1 MALRVVVWVQGDL
14 FLVDASGSRAMSQSA
29 PQPASTPEEL
39 ATELRSLLS
48 RGRRGSS
55 KNVLFV
61 TDSQLLLPALE
72 EVPPAD
78 AKLAAKLLAKRVEK
92 AKLINEPFSLGIQ
105 PIVQPGDKPP
115 PRRYL
120 VTVGG
125 LAWLKQLDAIATET
139 GHMLVGVLPLAV
151 GLRPQLKKASS
162 PAGQPFLM
170 VLGIEKALYQ
180 VVGRSDGTIL
190 FYRSL
195 SMAGGAAVDGLQRE
209 VRRTLLFAEQKLNIK
224 IPLILLSEELGSME
238 AGMELGGGCS
248 GGDVR
253 AGLNRSGGGSFVG
266 TLFARVCRECSA
278 KGDCSTRAYEA
289 VANGFESG
297 IGGNDRLYG
306 GVGGYEV
313 GGALFAFGA
322 MSSRGGLT
330 QSGPGKSGAFAKRVT
345 GVFSGFRWGA
355 SGGGGDVGACGG
367 VDSS

>member
-151 GLRPQLKKASS
+151 GLRPQLKKALS

-195 SMAGGAAVDGLQRE
+195 SMAGGATVDGLQRE

-224 IPLILLSEELGSME
+224 IPLILLSEEMGSM
-238 AGMELGGGCS
+238 
-248 GGDVR
+248 
-253 AGLNRSGGGSFVG
+253 
-266 TLFARVCRECSA
+266 
-278 KGDCSTRAYEA
+278 
-289 VANGFESG
+289 
-297 IGGNDRLYG
+297 
-306 GVGGYEV
+306 
-313 GGALFAFGA
+313 
-322 MSSRGGLT
+322 
-330 QSGPGKSGAFAKRVT
+330 
-345 GVFSGFRWGA
+345 
-355 SGGGGDVGACGG
+355 
-367 VDSS
+367 